1 MAAAAATVARR
12 WQHVPAGCPQVLNR
26 ATARAS
32 EGSTMSTTKEGF
44 QQSML
49 ARLATAGQK
58 IDAMVAKARYAAENG
73 KARVGG
79 RVDALRAHEAS
90 TRTRLRELSEADQAG
105 WQASVMELN
114 LELDELEVELAIVGA
129 RLDAELATDDA
140 AFAAAV
146 DAELNAWN
154 THLEVMQA
162 WAATTKQHA
171 RAKREAGI
179 RQVRERR
186 AAAKGKLQAFR
197 KGPSA
202 AVPVERAEVSQAM
215 EDLDRAAEDAAA
227 NFD

>member
-1 MAAAAATVARR
+1 MRMTREASEQSMAARLGTAGHRIDEIVARVR
-12 WQHVPAGCPQVLNR
+12 Q
-26 ATARAS
+26 ARDS
-32 EGSTMSTTKEGF
+32 G
-44 QQSML
+44 
-49 ARLATAGQK
+49 K
-58 IDAMVAKARYAAENG
+58 IC
-73 KARVGG
+73 VGG

-129 RLDAELATDDA
+129 RLDAELAAHDA

-146 DAELNAWN
+146 EAELAAWN

-171 RAKREAGI
+171 RAKREVGI

-202 AVPVERAEVSQAM
+202 AAPAERAAVSQAM
-215 EDLDRAAEDAAA
+215 EDLERAAEEAAA

>member
-12 WQHVPAGCPQVLNR
+12 WQHLPAGCPQVLNR

-58 IDAMVAKARYAAENG
+58 IDAMVAKARYAADDG
-73 KARVGG
+73 KAHLSG

-114 LELDELEVELAIVGA
+114 LELDELEVGLAIAGA

-154 THLEVMQA
+154 THREVMQA

>member
-1 MAAAAATVARR
+1 MRMTREASEQSMEARLGTAGHRIDEIVARVR
-12 WQHVPAGCPQVLNR
+12 Q
-26 ATARAS
+26 ARAS
-32 EGSTMSTTKEGF
+32 G
-44 QQSML
+44 
-49 ARLATAGQK
+49 K
-58 IDAMVAKARYAAENG
+58 IC
-73 KARVGG
+73 VGG

-146 DAELNAWN
+146 DAELAAWN

-202 AVPVERAEVSQAM
+202 AVRVERAEVSQAM